1 MTSQPS
7 TVESADAPVP
17 PADPAVYRRTQGVGF
32 GVLVVACLISVV
44 IGVVFSRF
52 IPQRLAAPEQIAASV
67 AAFTRQSPPP
77 AADPSP
83 APVIEPLPA
92 TSPVDTARSADLAGL
107 QARLDRLEA
116 GQARTAGAASAALA
130 AATLAQA
137 TQTSRPFTG
146 ELALVE
152 SLLPNAGAAPLRQA
166 AQRGAPTR
174 AGLARSFPAAAA
186 SATSALGAD
195 PDDQSL
201 GARIARAISSIVTI
215 RRIDDLDG
223 DGPHAVLARAEARL
237 TEGDVE
243 GALEALDRLPP
254 QAREALS
261 AWRLGAER
269 RVEVDRRVAAIRT
282 ASLQVLEQQA
292 RGQP

>member
-7 TVESADAPVP
+7 TVESADAPAQ
-17 PADPAVYRRTQGVGF
+17 PADPAVYRRTRGVGL
-32 GVLVVACLISVV
+32 GVLIVACLISVV
-44 IGVVFSRF
+44 VGVIASRF
-52 IPQRLAAPEQIAASV
+52 IPQRLAAPEQIAAGV
-67 AAFTRQSPPP
+67 AALTRQAPPP
-77 AADPSP
+77 AESAPP
-83 APVIEPLPA
+83 PVIAPLPP
-92 TSPVDTARSADLAGL
+92 TSPVDNASSADLAGL
-107 QARLDRLEA
+107 QARLDRIEA
-116 GQARTAGAASAALA
+116 AQARTAGAASAALA

-137 TQTSRPFTG
+137 TQTSRPFSG

-152 SLLPNAGAAPLRQA
+152 SLLPTAGAAPLRQV

-186 SATSALGAD
+186 RATGALGAD
-195 PDDQSL
+195 PDDMSL

-215 RRIDDLDG
+215 RRVDNITG

-237 TEGDVE
+237 VEGDVE

-254 QAREALS
+254 QAREAMS

-269 RVEVDRRVAAIRT
+269 RIEVDRRVAAIRT
-282 ASLQVLEQQA
+282 ASLQALEQQA
-292 RGQP
+292 RGLP